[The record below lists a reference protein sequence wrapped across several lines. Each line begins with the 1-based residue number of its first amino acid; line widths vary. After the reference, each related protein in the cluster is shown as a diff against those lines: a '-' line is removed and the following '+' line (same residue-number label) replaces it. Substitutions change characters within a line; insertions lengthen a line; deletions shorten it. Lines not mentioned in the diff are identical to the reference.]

1 MRKNRNFNPLNYR
14 PEVDIDVIPTVFK
27 TLFLALK
34 PHVTKFGQMS
44 PQVRVNW
51 HSAIS
56 AILWVYMFE
65 VDFLGLRANVACI
78 NFKVERGHVPLATD
92 MY

>member
-1 MRKNRNFNPLNYR
+1 MRKSGNFNPCNSI
-14 PEVDIDVIPTVFK
+14 PEVDIDFVPTVFK

-34 PHVTKFGQMS
+34 PHVRKFGQMS

-51 HSAIS
+51 HSARS

-65 VDFLGLRANVACI
+65 VDFLGLCANVACI
-78 NFKVERGHVPLATD
+78 NFKVERGDVPLAMD